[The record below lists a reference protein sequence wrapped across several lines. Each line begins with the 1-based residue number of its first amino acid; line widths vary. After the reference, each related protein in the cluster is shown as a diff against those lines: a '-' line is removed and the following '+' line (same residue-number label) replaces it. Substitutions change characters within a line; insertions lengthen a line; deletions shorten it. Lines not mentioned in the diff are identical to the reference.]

1 MMVIVINILSKN
13 LIFAALYKIIYR
25 EVCSYDYTCS
35 FCCTLLNYV
44 LVHNIVICT
53 SNSEKQDYYFK
64 EDMIALRRG
73 RVILLQCDS
82 YRRLSCVL
90 FSEVLSRIVR

>member
-1 MMVIVINILSKN
+1 MVIVINILSKN

-53 SNSEKQDYYFK
+53 SNSEIQYYYFQGGYDCFEK
-64 EDMIALRRG
+64 RSGDT
-73 RVILLQCDS
+73 
-82 YRRLSCVL
+82 
-90 FSEVLSRIVR
+90 FTT